1 MILNE
6 MFKDETSMKTLYVS
20 RQVLNKQALRDYAKL
35 SGFASTLPS
44 DDFHVTVVYSKD
56 KFDWNLDEP
65 DQNFIYIAPSDD
77 REIHVFDGGATVIH
91 FKEPKLESRW
101 QDLIDMGASTSY
113 PDYKAHIT
121 ITYEG
126 KPKGSFPYA
135 GELILGP
142 EKWTEINSDWK
153 SERVEEPI
161 D

>member
-6 MFKDETSMKTLYVS
+6 MFKDETALKTLYVS
-20 RQVLNKQALRDYAKL
+20 RPVLNKQAIRDYAKL
-35 SGFASTLPS
+35 NGFASTLPS
-44 DDFHVTVVYSKD
+44 DDFHVTVVYSKE
-56 KFDWNLDEP
+56 KFDWDLDAP
-65 DQNFIYIAPSDD
+65 DQNIIYVDPSDK
-77 REIHVFDGGATVIH
+77 RELHVFDGGATVVH
-91 FKEPKLESRW
+91 FKEQRLEDRW
-101 QDLIDMGASTSY
+101 QSLIDMGASTSY

-126 KPKGSFPYA
+126 KPKDAIPYD

-153 SERVEEPI
+153 SEREEEPF